1 MVGFFVIISG
11 ISMDYFEYLRHFIK
25 RDSAL
30 LTRIENE
37 SKLRDDI
44 QPSVE
49 PELGK
54 FLGLIVRL
62 TKAEK
67 ILEIGSG
74 IGYSTI
80 WLAEAVKITD
90 GKVVTIDNHERTHK
104 ELLQNISNA
113 GLGKWIEIKHGN
125 AEDIVPTLSG
135 SWDIVF
141 QDGGKYLYPLIYE
154 QIFNLTRTGGLILA
168 DDTLFKVNPNVR
180 KGLGNYMDEYNR
192 IVFADSRLYSTILP
206 VGHGITVSLK
216 LE

>member
-104 ELLQNISNA
+104 ELLKNISNA

-125 AEDIVPTLSG
+125 AEDIVPSLSG
-135 SWDIVF
+135 SWDIIF
-141 QDGGKYLYPLIYE
+141 QDGGKYLYPVIYE
-154 QIFNLTRTGGLILA
+154 QIFNLTRTGGLIIA
-168 DDTLFKVNPNVR
+168 DDTLFKVNPGVR
-180 KGLGNYMDEYNR
+180 KGLGNYMDEYNK

>member
-1 MVGFFVIISG
+1 
-11 ISMDYFEYLRHFIK
+11 MDYFEYLRHFIK

-62 TKAEK
+62 TKAEN

-113 GLGKWIEIKHGN
+113 GLGEWIEIKHGN
-125 AEDIVPTLSG
+125 AEDIVPSLTG
-135 SWDIVF
+135 SWDVVF

-154 QIFNLTRTGGLILA
+154 QIINLTRIGGLIIA

-180 KGLGNYMDEYNR
+180 KGLGNYMDEYNK